1 MPSGFP
7 HVRPNQSLVAK
18 HKPRGI
24 VVRRVFSDRVRISKA
39 EKEPLK
45 RRKNIEVVFV
55 ISNPKLILLFKLN

>member
-1 MPSGFP
+1 
-7 HVRPNQSLVAK
+7 LVAK